1 MGTCLCGSDWSD
13 HTCHFVFRVT
23 SREPNPPVAPEQRAP
38 PAADAWVAPKVRT
51 RINKIRSRLSQEDEK
66 ESQRACRPPW
76 EDLDD
81 DIVAKLA
88 EADAASAAAVNAMA
102 SGMLDCPRAVR
113 PRASTK
119 AGYAAAARAGN
130 VANARAAVPDLGPLP
145 SARDR
150 LGGAFRAGAVQRLL
164 PTPRTAR

>member
-38 PAADAWVAPKVRT
+38 PAADAWAAPKVRT

-66 ESQRACRPPW
+66 EGQRACRPPW
-76 EDLDD
+76 EDLDG
-81 DIVAKLA
+81 DIAAKLA
-88 EADAASAAAVNAMA
+88 EADAASAAVVTAMA
-102 SGMLDCPRAVR
+102 SGMLDRPRAVR
-113 PRASTK
+113 PRGASAK
-119 AGYAAAARAGN
+119 AGYVVGTSTARVGN
-130 VANARAAVPDLGPLP
+130 AANARAAVPDIGPLP

-150 LGGAFRAGAVQRLL
+150 LGGAF
-164 PTPRTAR
+164 